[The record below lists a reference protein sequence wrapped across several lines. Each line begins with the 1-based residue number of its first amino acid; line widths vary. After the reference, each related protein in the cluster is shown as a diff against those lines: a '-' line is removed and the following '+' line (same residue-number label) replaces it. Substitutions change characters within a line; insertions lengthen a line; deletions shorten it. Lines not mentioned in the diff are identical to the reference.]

1 MTIFTYRVVNAFVNN
16 DTKNEELKGNPA
28 AVIVLASDESG
39 SISKEEKQTVARK
52 LGLSETAF
60 VREDVN
66 KGGGRKYFNIEWFS
80 PTCQVGLCGHASLA
94 SAACLFRD
102 VLAANGEKQ
111 SSEPIVFVYDDGKS
125 ELVLERCEITGAI
138 TM

>member
-1 MTIFTYRVVNAFVNN
+1 M
-16 DTKNEELKGNPA
+16 
-28 AVIVLASDESG
+28 
-39 SISKEEKQTVARK
+39 ARK

-102 VLAANGEKQ
+102 VLAAQ
-111 SSEPIVFVYDDGKS
+111 
-125 ELVLERCEITGAI
+125 R
-138 TM
+138 